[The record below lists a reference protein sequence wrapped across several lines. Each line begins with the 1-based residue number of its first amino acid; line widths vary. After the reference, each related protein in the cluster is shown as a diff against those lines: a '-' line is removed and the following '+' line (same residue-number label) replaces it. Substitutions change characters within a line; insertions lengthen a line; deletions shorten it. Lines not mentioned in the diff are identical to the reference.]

1 VVITSSIASLKGSEK
16 VKDGKQVIYDESS
29 ENTVSTL
36 HYDSYSFSK
45 VKAEEATN
53 EYMAS
58 LPEKDRYLSTLKN

>member
-1 VVITSSIASLKGSEK
+1 